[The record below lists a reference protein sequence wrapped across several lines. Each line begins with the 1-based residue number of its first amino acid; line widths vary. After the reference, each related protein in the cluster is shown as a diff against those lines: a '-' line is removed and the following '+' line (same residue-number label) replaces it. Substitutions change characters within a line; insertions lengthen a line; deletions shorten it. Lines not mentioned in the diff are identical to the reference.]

1 MSTPGHYIVFELAD
15 FSYGVRSE
23 DVLHLEAL
31 DHVTP
36 VPNTAAAVAG
46 VVFSRGEVLPALDLR
61 RRFGLPPTPATPQ
74 TRLIFIQAHQRRV
87 ALIVD
92 RAREFRSIPDS
103 SIRPLAGNLHGID
116 GNYVLGH
123 ANIGDKVVLLL
134 DLARVLTLEEV
145 IPPLLSTEPPA
156 SL

>member
-1 MSTPGHYIVFELAD
+1 M
-15 FSYGVRSE
+15 
-23 DVLHLEAL
+23 
-31 DHVTP
+31 
-36 VPNTAAAVAG
+36 
-46 VVFSRGEVLPALDLR
+46 
-61 RRFGLPPTPATPQ
+61 
-74 TRLIFIQAHQRRV
+74 IFIQAHQRRV